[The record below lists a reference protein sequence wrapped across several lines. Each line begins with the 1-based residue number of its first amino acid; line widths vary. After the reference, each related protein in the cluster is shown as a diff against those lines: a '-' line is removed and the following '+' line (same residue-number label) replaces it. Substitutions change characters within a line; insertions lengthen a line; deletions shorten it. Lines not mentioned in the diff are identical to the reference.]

1 MEMFELDRLEEA
13 VRLTGSL
20 AEGKYPVTGETPGE
34 NPALNDPEMIRMMF
48 FIKEVL
54 QAVYRAGGKTGGRT
68 ASSVKKKFPLECLDA
83 FEYTDDKPVT
93 RFLEQLKGL
102 ANDPDVKGIAV
113 KPVTDW
119 LRGMGY
125 LEDRDIPSTG
135 KKETLVTPAGME
147 FGLYMQPRVSLYG
160 REYNLVLYSRPAQEY
175 IAAHMEAI
183 LNA

>member
-1 MEMFELDRLEEA
+1 MD
-13 VRLTGSL
+13 TTIQ
-20 AEGKYPVTGETPGE
+20 YQ
-34 NPALNDPEMIRMMF
+34 DI
-48 FIKEVL
+48 
-54 QAVYRAGGKTGGRT
+54 
-68 ASSVKKKFPLECLDA
+68 
-83 FEYTDDKPVT
+83 
-93 RFLEQLKGL
+93 LEQYPIYITKDQMYRVCHISKKTCLFLLESGL
-102 ANDPDVKGIAV
+102 VPCQDSGKKTRRFKIKTTNVI
-113 KPVTDW
+113 
-119 LRGMGY
+119 RY